1 MNLNIHWLVHF
12 NVISLFLWIC
22 WNAIFARTCNI
33 FSAHLAYII
42 LSKWR
47 NDEKPT
53 TNKRRADD
61 DRTEKKLDCSCAL
74 QTKVQRQIIR
84 QRFMFTPE
92 HKEICWLISK
102 WKKKAIDKNA
112 DFSNWNPKLRNEQLK
127 GEYKENQILTHNID
141 VPQRNFNGC
150 FVDVP

>member
-1 MNLNIHWLVHF
+1 
-12 NVISLFLWIC
+12 
-22 WNAIFARTCNI
+22 
-33 FSAHLAYII
+33 
-42 LSKWR
+42 
-47 NDEKPT
+47 
-53 TNKRRADD
+53 
-61 DRTEKKLDCSCAL
+61 
-74 QTKVQRQIIR
+74 
-84 QRFMFTPE
+84 MFTPE

-141 VPQRNFNGC
+141 VPHRNFNGC